1 MSKDERTEQQKQ
13 FDMKLG
19 QKLKEIR
26 ERHTDDNQEDFYEKY
41 VRELHVANRNTRSST
56 QRYIS
61 DIENGVT
68 TCPLQLLPVYAR
80 IAHCSI
86 DDLFDTTEVV
96 TDNPAE
102 LYPEAVCRFITN
114 LFGSKRFGAEII
126 DVNNPNN
133 AKKNGLAI
141 LFFSDDDEHALDI
154 GQQLIIEFLKA
165 MQSVFNNDFLSSE
178 QLQFLSEHTIN
189 TMILRLVNKFEKL
202 GILKQDHD

>member
-141 LFFSDDDEHALDI
+141 LFFSDDEHALDI

-189 TMILRLVNKFEKL
+189 TMILRLVYKFEKL